1 MTSEEPVAS
10 RVRLLAQIE
19 EAARVI
25 GPLWPLSTFIA
36 VNPLWDLRHMPFH
49 DAIEQATQVLGIG
62 GYPSP
67 ALFAEAYADR
77 RVTAADLRAVL
88 DGHVASGRCTSTST
102 EPEGCPG
109 AKKGRARTAAER
121 HDELFGTQIA
131 AIVDREVAKWC
142 AAYVA
147 GILADEPAGGFYAA
161 WCGVVV
167 YDPTARVIAGRAGR
181 KRLAEM
187 GADPEDA
194 ILACIEHLDIADDER
209 IPELARHLARMP
221 GWAGYAK
228 WRSRWA
234 APGHPGAALHLV
246 DYLAVR
252 LCYEAVLLRVATD
265 GDLWRRAEN
274 YGRCLGGSKS
284 TSHAPKDDE
293 TRPGHLAVGRLPDDV
308 EDCLSRLGATDV
320 ARVWLAAYEGH
331 YRDWLLATL
340 ERPDTTPQRTS
351 RARPEAQAVFC
362 IDVRSEGLRRHLED
376 SGPYETFGFAG
387 FFALPVRYRGWGA
400 AERIDLCPVLIR
412 PSTEIAERPTAGS
425 RQAGDRQL
433 VGRQALAAA
442 RSAFDSSRKGT
453 LSPFVLAEASGFFAA
468 PIAVAKTLFPARY
481 QSLRHW
487 GQRMLAPPAE
497 MVVDADP
504 AAGAMSDE
512 EQALFAEVA
521 LTTMGLTRDF
531 ASVVL
536 LCGHGS
542 TTENNHY
549 ASSLDCG
556 ACGGNRGG
564 PSARAAAAILN
575 RQATRHLLAER
586 GIVVPEETVFVAG
599 EHDTATDTVTVLDA
613 HLVPPGH
620 RDAVVALQSALDRAG
635 GATAAERVSRLPGG
649 DCLGDA
655 TLPRGRAADWA
666 QVRPEW
672 GLARNAAFIVAPRTV
687 TAGVDLA
694 GRCFLHSYDA
704 GIDADGVA
712 LETILTAP
720 MVVAHW
726 INAQYY
732 FSTVDPDVLS
742 AGDKTAHNIVGGIG
756 VVQGAGGDLRA
767 GLPLQ
772 SLFDGDSAYHE
783 PMRLLVVVQAPL
795 TLLDAVV
802 ARNPVLRELFD
813 GQWVH
818 LAAREDESDGWKIR
832 QPDGSWEC
840 WTPARGRTKEASAH
854 G

>member
-1 MTSEEPVAS
+1 MNRDEPAAS
-10 RVRLLAQIE
+10 RVRLLTQIE

-49 DAIEQATQVLGIG
+49 DAVAHATQVLGIG

-77 RVTAADLRAVL
+77 RVTGADLRTVL
-88 DGHVASGRCTSTST
+88 DGYVASGCRVGTGT
-102 EPEGCPG
+102 EHEGSPS
-109 AKKGRARTAAER
+109 ATTALVRTTAEC
-121 HDELFGTQIA
+121 HDSLFGTQIA
-131 AIVDREVAKWC
+131 ATVDREVAKWC

-147 GILADEPAGGFYAA
+147 GILPGEPTGGFYAA
-161 WCGVVV
+161 WRSVVV
-167 YDPTARVIAGRAGR
+167 YDPALRAVAGRGGR

-194 ILACIEHLDIADDER
+194 ILACFALLDVADGER
-209 IPELARHLARMP
+209 VPELARHLARMP
-221 GWAGYAK
+221 GWAGHAK

-234 APGHPGAALHLV
+234 ASGHLGASLHLV

-252 LCYEAVLLRVATD
+252 LCYESVLLRVATGD
-265 GDLWRRAEN
+265 SVSSDSRKHVRCTGELEGTNHASKDNGTRSWRLVVGDLPN
-274 YGRCLGGSKS
+274 
-284 TSHAPKDDE
+284 
-293 TRPGHLAVGRLPDDV
+293 DV
-308 EDCLSRLGATDV
+308 EQRLSRLEAVDA

-331 YRDWLLATL
+331 YRDWLLTAL
-340 ERPDTTPQRTS
+340 ERHDAPSS
-351 RARPEAQAVFC
+351 RIPREHPAAQAVFC
-362 IDVRSEGLRRHLED
+362 IDVRSEGLRRHLEE
-376 SGPYETFGFAG
+376 SGPYETLGFAG
-387 FFALPVRYRGWGA
+387 FFALPIRYRGWGA
-400 AERIDLCPVLIR
+400 AETVDLCPVLVR
-412 PSTEIAERPTAGS
+412 PSMEIAERPTTGS
-425 RQAGDRQL
+425 REAGDRQL
-433 VGRQALAAA
+433 VARQALVAA
-442 RSAFDSSRKGT
+442 RRAFDASRKGA
-453 LSPFVLAEASGFFAA
+453 LSPFILAEASGFFAA

-481 QSLRHW
+481 QSLRFW
-487 GQRMLAPPAE
+487 VRRVLARPTTT
-497 MVVDADP
+497 VVDANP

-512 EQALFAEVA
+512 EQALFAEAA

-542 TTENNHY
+542 TTENNPY

-575 RQATRHLLAER
+575 RRATRHLLAER

-599 EHDTATDTVTVLDA
+599 EHDTATDVVTVLDS
-613 HLVPPGH
+613 HLVPPDH
-620 RDAVVALQSALDRAG
+620 RDAVVALQSDLGRAG
-635 GATAAERVSRLPGG
+635 AATVAERLSHLPGG
-649 DCLGDA
+649 DSLGRVA
-655 TLPRGRAADWA
+655 LPRERAADWD

-687 TAGVDLA
+687 TEGVDLA
-694 GRCFLHSYDA
+694 DRCFLHSYDA
-704 GIDADGVA
+704 GVDADGVA

-732 FSTVDPDVLS
+732 FSAVDPDVLS

-756 VVQGAGGDLRA
+756 VIQGASGDLRA

-772 SLFDGDSAYHE
+772 SVFDGESAYHE

-795 TLLDAVV
+795 TLLNAVV

-832 QPDGSWEC
+832 QRDGTWEC
-840 WTPARGRTKEASAH
+840 WTPAAVRTKEASDLE
-854 G
+854 